1 MNIFMLDSD
10 CVMVHDWYR
19 VPAAFPHVNLWTLQD
34 HASPANVNTG
44 TYYLQNVHKHG
55 PVMWAL
61 YQMVDWVRTTS

>member
-1 MNIFMLDSD
+1 MLDSD

-44 TYYLQNVHKHG
+44 TYYLHNVHKHG